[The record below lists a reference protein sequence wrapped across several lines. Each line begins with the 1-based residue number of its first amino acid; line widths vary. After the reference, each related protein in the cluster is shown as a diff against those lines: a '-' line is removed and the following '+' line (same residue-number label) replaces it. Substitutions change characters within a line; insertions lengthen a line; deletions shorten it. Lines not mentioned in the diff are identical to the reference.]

1 MVDYQQLFAYDRWAN
16 REVLHAL
23 QAAVNPP
30 QRSAR
35 LMAHVIAAQILWH
48 ARMFDSP
55 NSVPVWPEWTLAETV
70 ARADEMAAEWE
81 RMLATVTREFLA
93 REFSYKNSKGEP
105 WTSRFE
111 ETLMHVAMHGT
122 YHRGQVAADM
132 RAGGLQPAYT
142 DFIHAVRTGILP

>member
-1 MVDYQQLFAYDRWAN
+1 MVNHQQLFAYDRWAN
-16 REVLHAL
+16 NEVLQAL
-23 QAAVNPP
+23 QAAPKPP

-35 LMAHVIAAQILWH
+35 LMAHIVAAQVLWH
-48 ARMFDSP
+48 ARMFNQP
-55 NSVPVWPEWTLAETV
+55 NSVPVWPEWALAETI
-70 ARADEMAAEWE
+70 ARADEMAGSWE
-81 RMLATVTREFLA
+81 SVLAKVTPEFLA

-111 ETLMHVAMHGT
+111 EMLMHVAMHGT

-132 RAGGLQPAYT
+132 RASGLQPVYT